1 MYEWLDGLM
10 DGMIDFRLL
19 NELEKEEMVGGFVE
33 TSWIHFKGT
42 VCVVPAKKISRLIV
56 TDP

>member
-10 DGMIDFRLL
+10 DGMIDFWLL
-19 NELEKEEMVGGFVE
+19 NELEKGEAVGGFVE
-33 TSWIHFKGT
+33 ASWIHFKGT
-42 VCVVPAKKISRLIV
+42 VCVVPAKKISHLIV

>member
-10 DGMIDFRLL
+10 DGMINFWLL
-19 NELEKEEMVGGFVE
+19 NELEKGVAVGGFVKK
-33 TSWIHFKGT
+33 SWIYFKGT
-42 VCVVPAKKISRLIV
+42 VCVVPAKKISCLIV